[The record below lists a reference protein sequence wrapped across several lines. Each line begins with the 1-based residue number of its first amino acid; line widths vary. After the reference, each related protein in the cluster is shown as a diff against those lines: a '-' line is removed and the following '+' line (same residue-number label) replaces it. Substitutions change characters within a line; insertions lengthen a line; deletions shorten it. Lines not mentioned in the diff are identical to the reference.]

1 MMFVLN
7 IYVRCN
13 KVLRRLFDV
22 SVPHSGVVRT
32 DIWTVRIDPL
42 TP

>member
-1 MMFVLN
+1 MFVLN

-13 KVLRRLFDV
+13 KFLRRLFEV
-22 SVPHSGVVRT
+22 FVPHFGVVRT

>member
-1 MMFVLN
+1 MFVLN
-7 IYVRCN
+7 IYVRCI
-13 KVLRRLFDV
+13 KVFKSLFVV
-22 SVPHSGVVRT
+22 SVPHFGVVRT

>member
-13 KVLRRLFDV
+13 KFLQRLFAV
-22 SVPHSGVVRT
+22 SVPHFGDVRT